1 MLQQQLTV
9 ILEGD
14 LLGSL
19 QYLYTCDC
27 SRIRDIDMNA
37 FSDLYNP

>member
-1 MLQQQLTV
+1 LRS
-9 ILEGD
+9 I
-14 LLGSL
+14 
-19 QYLYTCDC
+19 QYLYTYDC